1 MPEILIL
8 EPFYGGSHKQLI
20 DTVTSR
26 LEADRYD
33 LVTLPA
39 KKWHWR
45 ARTSALKLSQIIP
58 RDAGYKTLFT
68 SSVVSLSELI
78 GLRPDLSKLNKI
90 LYFHENQLCY
100 PVQNVKDRDFQ
111 FGYNQIT
118 SSLCADQVLFNSDY
132 NMQSFLDNIKKYLSL
147 QPDQRPEP
155 TRIEA
160 EIRKKSQVCYFPLQL
175 DKIQRR
181 ALGNIDDNPL
191 HIVWPHRW
199 EHDKDPEMFCR
210 VMMKLHDEGHTFHLS
225 VLGEVFSEIPD
236 VMLKMKKALGGKINC
251 FGYLPEREDYLDL
264 LGAANVVL
272 STARYNNISMIQKS
286 ILFIKCLGMSSMA
299 CQCWK
304 PPGLAAIPWSP
315 TISCILRF
323 IPLSVCTTRSS
334 SYTSDWSGSALVQVT
349 RLTRTQTLSLN
360 DLLEV
365 SL

>member
-1 MPEILIL
+1 MPNILIL

-26 LEADRYD
+26 LEADQFD

-45 ARTSALKLSQIIP
+45 ARTSALKLSQTIP

-68 SSVVSLSELI
+68 SSVLSLSELI
-78 GLRPDLSKLNKI
+78 GLRPDLAKLNKI

-118 SSLCADQVLFNSDY
+118 SALCADQVLFNSDY
-132 NMQSFLDNIKKYLSL
+132 NMQSFLDNIQKYLSL

-155 TRIEA
+155 TRMVA
-160 EIRKKSQVCYFPLQL
+160 EIREKSQVCYFPLQL
-175 DKIQRR
+175 DKIPRR
-181 ALGNIDDNPL
+181 GPAIILENRLPL

-210 VMMKLHDEGHTFHLS
+210 VMTKLHDEGHTFRLS

-236 VMLKMKKALGGKINC
+236 VMHKMKEALGGKIKV
-251 FGYLPEREDYLDL
+251 FGYLPRREDYLDL
-264 LGAANVVL
+264 LGEANVVL
-272 STARYNNISMIQKS
+272 STARHEFYGVAVLEASWAGCYPLVPNNLVYPEIYPPECLYNTEQQLYKRLVRFCSCPSDAVDSHPNIE
-286 ILFIKCLGMSSMA
+286 FE
-299 CQCWK
+299 
-304 PPGLAAIPWSP
+304 
-315 TISCILRF
+315 RF
-323 IPLSVCTTRSS
+323 TGSDPLNK
-334 SYTSDWSGSALVQVT
+334 L
-349 RLTRTQTLSLN
+349 LSLVTGWQ
-360 DLLEV
+360 DCD
-365 SL
+365 